1 MPSEKDVEKIYG
13 YRSDLWETAKAE
25 AVHVLKVKAKAKGLI
40 TYGELTRQI
49 SAINFD
55 PHGYDFRHFLGQLS
69 SESDAAGEGMITAL
83 VIYKDGDQ
91 LPGPGF
97 FDLAKRLGRD
107 ISDRVRCWSH
117 EVNRVHRAAA

>member
-1 MPSEKDVEKIYG
+1 MPGEKQVEELYG
-13 YRSDLWETAKAE
+13 HRIDLWETAKAE
-25 AVHVLKVKAKAKGLI
+25 AVRVLKDKAKAKGLM

-107 ISDRVRCWSH
+107 ISDRVKCWSD
-117 EVNRVHRAAA
+117 EVKRVHHAAP

>member
-1 MPSEKDVEKIYG
+1 MLGEKHVEELYG
-13 YRSDLWETAKAE
+13 HRIDLWETAKAE
-25 AVHVLKVKAKAKGLI
+25 AVRVLKAKAKAKGLM

-55 PHGYDFRHFLGQLS
+55 PHGYDFRHLLGQLS

-83 VIYKDGDQ
+83 VIYQDGDQ

-107 ISDRVRCWSH
+107 ISDGVRCWSD
-117 EVNRVHRAAA
+117 EVMK

>member
-1 MPSEKDVEKIYG
+1 MRGAKLYG
-13 YRSDLWETAKAE
+13 YRSDVWETAKIE
-25 AVHVLKVKAKAKGLI
+25 ATRVLKAKAREKGLM

-49 SAINFD
+49 SGINFD

-69 SESDAAGEGMITAL
+69 SESDAAGEGLITAL
-83 VIYKDGDQ
+83 VIYKDRDQ

-107 ISDRVRCWSH
+107 ISDPVRCWSD

>member
-1 MPSEKDVEKIYG
+1 MRSQSYVQGTYG
-13 YRSDLWETAKAE
+13 YPTDLWETAKAE
-25 AVHVLKVKAKAKGLI
+25 AFHVLKAKAAAEGLM
-40 TYGELTRQI
+40 TYGELTHQI

-83 VIYKDGDQ
+83 VIYKEGDQ

-107 ISDRVRCWSH
+107 ISDRVKCWSE
-117 EVNRVHRAAA
+117 EVKRVHRAAA

>member
-1 MPSEKDVEKIYG
+1 MPGEKQVEELYG
-13 YRSDLWETAKAE
+13 HRIDLWETAKAE
-25 AVHVLKVKAKAKGLI
+25 AVRVLKDKAKAKGLM

-55 PHGYDFRHFLGQLS
+55 PHAYDFRHFLGQLS

-107 ISDRVRCWSH
+107 ISDRVKCWSD
-117 EVNRVHRAAA
+117 EVKRVHHAAP